1 MGMSRR
7 VILDLPDS
15 VYERARQEAAQ
26 QGRTV
31 ETVLTEALTEMYQSP
46 HNDLENKKLL
56 AAAIEVA
63 EWWNAEGDKEW
74 DQWQP

>member
-1 MGMSRR
+1 MSRR

-15 VYERARQEAAQ
+15 VYERVQQEAAQ
-26 QGRTV
+26 KGRTV
-31 ETVLTEALTEMYQSP
+31 EAVLAEALAEVYRSP
-46 HNDLENKKLL
+46 HNDLENKELL
-56 AAAIEVA
+56 AAAIEAA